1 MPDPGSDG
9 IIVALGL
16 GSALAWGAADFG
28 GGLTSR
34 RAALFGVVLVS
45 QLVGMVVSLAIAV
58 ARGEPAP
65 GVADVGWSV
74 ASGGLG
80 AAGILALYGGLAAGR
95 MGVVAPVTGVLG
107 ASVPVIVGI
116 VLEGLPGPVVLL
128 GIGLAMVAVLLVSL
142 TADGGPEGRPSG
154 LTYALVAGVCLG
166 LLAVTL
172 SRVSDGLVFGPLAIL
187 RAVQVAFVASV
198 IVVAGRDW
206 RLDRRIL
213 PAVATVGL
221 LDMAGNGFF
230 LAAAQAGPLAIAAIV
245 SSLYPVT
252 TVVLATLVLRER
264 LGVGHAIGVLCAIVA
279 ITLIAAGSAG

>member
-1 MPDPGSDG
+1 VPDPGSDG

-58 ARGEPAP
+58 ARGEPVP

-80 AAGILALYGGLAAGR
+80 AVGILALYGGLAAGR

-213 PAVATVGL
+213 PVVAAVGL